1 MNLNYSIALM
11 FLISFIIQYFV
22 MSYIMNYNFLYINNN
37 LGKIYLSIIVAL
49 LFVLYDIFLY
59 DLDHKTI
66 HKYHYIIT
74 LLLLIL
80 VIVLY
85 RTQYGINIKNYL
97 LDIIE
102 HNSILLQKSYDII
115 DKTKDPDIKEVI
127 KDMVIKAKQ
136 EIYNIDQIIETEE
149 SI

>member
-1 MNLNYSIALM
+1 
-11 FLISFIIQYFV
+11 
-22 MSYIMNYNFLYINNN
+22 MSYVMNYNFLYINNN
-37 LGKIYLSIIVAL
+37 LGKLYLSVIVAL

-80 VIVLY
+80 IIVLY
-85 RTQYGINIKNYL
+85 RTQYGINVKNYL

-102 HNSILLQKSYDII
+102 HNSILLQKSYEII
-115 DKTKDPDIKEVI
+115 DKTQDPNIKEIV

-136 EIYNIDQIIETEE
+136 EIYNIDKIIETEE

>member
-1 MNLNYSIALM
+1 
-11 FLISFIIQYFV
+11 
-22 MSYIMNYNFLYINNN
+22 MNYNFLYINNN

-49 LFVLYDIFLY
+49 LFVLYDVFLY
-59 DLDHKTI
+59 DLEHKTI

-115 DKTKDPDIKEVI
+115 DKTQDPDIKEVI

-136 EIYNIDQIIETEE
+136 EIYKIDQIIENEE
-149 SI
+149 TL

>member
-1 MNLNYSIALM
+1 MNLNYSILFM
-11 FLISFIIQYFV
+11 FLISFVIQYFV

-37 LGKIYLSIIVAL
+37 LGKVYLSIIVAL

-74 LLLLIL
+74 LLLLI
-80 VIVLY
+80 ITIILY
-85 RTQYGINIKNYL
+85 RTQYGINVKNYL

-102 HNSILLQKSYDII
+102 HNSILLQKSYEIL
-115 DKTKDPDIKEVI
+115 DKTKDPEVKNLV

-136 EIYNIDQIIETEE
+136 EIYNIDQIIESEE
-149 SI
+149 SF

>member
-1 MNLNYSIALM
+1 
-11 FLISFIIQYFV
+11 

-37 LGKIYLSIIVAL
+37 LGKTYLSIIVAL

-59 DLDHKTI
+59 DLEHKTI

-74 LLLLIL
+74 ILLIIL

-85 RTQYGINIKNYL
+85 RTQFGINIKNYL

-102 HNSILLQKSYDII
+102 HNSILLQKSYEII
-115 DKTKDPDIKEVI
+115 DKTQDPEVKDLI
-127 KDMVIKAKQ
+127 KDMTIKAKQ
-136 EIYNIDQIIETEE
+136 EIYNIDKLIETEE
-149 SI
+149 SL

>member
-1 MNLNYSIALM
+1 MNLNYSIVLM

-49 LFVLYDIFLY
+49 LFVLYDVFLY
-59 DLDHKTI
+59 DLEHKTI

-115 DKTKDPDIKEVI
+115 DKTQDPDIKEVI

-136 EIYNIDQIIETEE
+136 EIYKIDQIIENEE
-149 SI
+149 TL